1 MCKVHYC
8 SIAMRR
14 CARTKAILDRY
25 LALGPPLVAPHAA
38 DWAGAVVRAAL
49 PNFLGCTA
57 FHNAARTR
65 SFFRGHNRSTEITFH
80 RRRHTEKAA
89 GRIGRPHCEKEAP
102 HRGLKGTRVAP
113 AARWCNQPGLP
124 FQLLAWGLN
133 PPEWQGKSYCR
144 RSIRWPHHATN
155 ALFFSGVG
163 GAARDRNRDRG

>member
-1 MCKVHYC
+1 M
-8 SIAMRR
+8 
-14 CARTKAILDRY
+14 
-25 LALGPPLVAPHAA
+25 LA
-38 DWAGAVVRAAL
+38 
-49 PNFLGCTA
+49 
-57 FHNAARTR
+57 
-65 SFFRGHNRSTEITFH
+65 
-80 RRRHTEKAA
+80 KAA

-113 AARWCNQPGLP
+113 AARWCNQPELP

-155 ALFFSGVG
+155 ALFFSGVR